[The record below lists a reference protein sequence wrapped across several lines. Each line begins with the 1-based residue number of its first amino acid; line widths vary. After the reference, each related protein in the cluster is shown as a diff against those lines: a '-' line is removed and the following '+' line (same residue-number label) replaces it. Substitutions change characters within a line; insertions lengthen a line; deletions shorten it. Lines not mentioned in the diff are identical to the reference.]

1 MFYFGI
7 KTYMKKVNISK
18 DSHSSSYFL
27 EWLKHFFSIQYSWIS
42 KIFLGKKKESKKFLK
57 IFY

>member
-42 KIFLGKKKESKKFLK
+42 KIFLGKKKESKKSL
-57 IFY
+57 